1 MKNIYKIRFTLALII
16 FILAATGIFGI
27 FYGIKIFDLQFM
39 PLLQR
44 VIADFSVIA
53 LILFLII
60 AGLTFFCGRI
70 YCSLFCPLGILQE
83 ITGFIKQKL
92 IKKQCRE
99 QINFPLKYFI
109 AAIVWGILLGGS
121 TIAIK
126 YIDPYTIFGSAMTGT
141 IFGITAVVLVIIAVL
156 LKDRIFCTNFCP
168 VGTILGLISKI
179 SLNKIYISEVCVS
192 CGQCE
197 RNCPSGCINSK
208 EKKVD
213 NETCIK
219 CLKCLEVCPKGGI
232 KFGIAP
238 KKDVKFSIKRRQ
250 LIIAGTALALF
261 GSMIKAGI
269 EIKDKIVEKLK
280 DVILPPGAVNKET
293 FFNKCLNCNLCV
305 ENCPQKILVKA
316 NDEYGAVH
324 IDYSK
329 GVCDY
334 NCHKC
339 SEVCPSGAIKKLT
352 LEEKQKTR
360 IAMAMINEDKCSQ
373 CGECVKACPVHAI
386 IKENGKPPVL
396 NAMKC
401 IGCGNCKK
409 TCHFGAIEIFP
420 IKEQK
425 TL

>member
-1 MKNIYKIRFTLALII
+1 MKNIYKIRFTLSLII

-396 NAMKC
+396 NALKC
-401 IGCGNCKK
+401 IGCGACKQACR
-409 TCHFGAIEIFP
+409 TGAIEIFP

-425 TL
+425 LL

>member
-44 VIADFSVIA
+44 VIADFFVIA

-232 KFGIAP
+232 KFGKTP

-261 GSMIKAGI
+261 GSMVKAGI

-280 DVILPPGAVNKET
+280 DVILPPGAVNKEI

-401 IGCGNCKK
+401 IGCGACKQACR
-409 TCHFGAIEIFP
+409 TGAIEIFP

-425 TL
+425 LL

>member
-1 MKNIYKIRFTLALII
+1 MKNIYKIRFTLSLII

-83 ITGFIKQKL
+83 IIGFIKQKL

-396 NAMKC
+396 NALKC
-401 IGCGNCKK
+401 IGCGACKQACR
-409 TCHFGAIEIFP
+409 TGAIEIFP

-425 TL
+425 LL

>member
-386 IKENGKPPVL
+386 IKENGKPPVFRL
-396 NAMKC
+396 R
-401 IGCGNCKK
+401 
-409 TCHFGAIEIFP
+409 EL
-420 IKEQK
+420 QK
-425 TL
+425 NLSFRSNRNFSD

>member
-396 NAMKC
+396 NALKC
-401 IGCGNCKK
+401 IGCGACKQACR
-409 TCHFGAIEIFP
+409 TGAIEIFP

-425 TL
+425 LL

>member
-16 FILAATGIFGI
+16 FTLAATGIFGI

-44 VIADFSVIA
+44 VIADFFVIA

-232 KFGIAP
+232 KFGTAP

-305 ENCPQKILVKA
+305 ENCPAKIIQKA
-316 NDEYGAVH
+316 DREYGAVH
-324 IDYSK
+324 IDYTK
-329 GVCDY
+329 GACKFD
-334 NCHKC
+334 CRKC
-339 SEVCPSGAIKKLT
+339 SEVCPSGAIKKLS

-360 IAMAMINEDKCSQ
+360 IGMAMINEDKCSQ
-373 CGECVKACPVHAI
+373 CGLCVQACPVHAI

-396 NAMKC
+396 NALKC
-401 IGCGNCKK
+401 IGCGACKQACR
-409 TCHFGAIEIFP
+409 TGAIEIFP

-425 TL
+425 LL

>member
-373 CGECVKACPVHAI
+373 CGECVNACPVHAI

-409 TCHFGAIEIFP
+409 ACHFGAVEIFP

>member
-83 ITGFIKQKL
+83 IIGFIKQKL

-396 NAMKC
+396 NALKC
-401 IGCGNCKK
+401 IGCGACKQACR
-409 TCHFGAIEIFP
+409 TGAIEIFP

-425 TL
+425 LL

>member
-401 IGCGNCKK
+401 IGCGACKQACR
-409 TCHFGAIEIFP
+409 TGAIEIFP

-425 TL
+425 LL

>member
-1 MKNIYKIRFTLALII
+1 MKNIYKIRFTLSLII

-44 VIADFSVIA
+44 VIADFFVIA

-396 NAMKC
+396 NALKC
-401 IGCGNCKK
+401 IGCGACKQACR
-409 TCHFGAIEIFP
+409 TGAIEIFP

-425 TL
+425 LL

>member
-1 MKNIYKIRFTLALII
+1 MSLII

-396 NAMKC
+396 NALKC
-401 IGCGNCKK
+401 IGCGACKQACR
-409 TCHFGAIEIFP
+409 TGAIEIFP

-425 TL
+425 LL

>member
-1 MKNIYKIRFTLALII
+1 MKNIYKIRFTLSLII

>member
-16 FILAATGIFGI
+16 FILATTGIFGI
-27 FYGIKIFDLQFM
+27 FYGINVYDLQFM

-44 VIADFSVIA
+44 IFIDFSLIV
-53 LILFLII
+53 LILFLIV

-83 ITGFIKQKL
+83 ITGFIRNNL
-92 IKKQCRE
+92 IKKQCIK
-99 QINFPLKYFI
+99 QTNFPLKYFI
-109 AAIVWGILLGGS
+109 AAIVWGILCGGS
-121 TIAIK
+121 AIVIR
-126 YIDPYTIFGSAMTGT
+126 YTEPYSIFGSAMTGT
-141 IFGITAVVLVIIAVL
+141 IFGISAIIIIIIAAL

-168 VGTILGLISKI
+168 VGTVLGLISKV
-179 SLNKIYISEVCVS
+179 SANKIYISEICVS

-197 RNCPSGCINSK
+197 KNCPSGCINSK
-208 EKKVD
+208 EQTVD

-232 KFGIAP
+232 KYGINP
-238 KKDVKFSIKRRQ
+238 KKEVKFSIKRRQ

-269 EIKDKIVEKLK
+269 EIQEKIVEKLK
-280 DVILPPGAVNKET
+280 DVILPPGAENKEK

-305 ENCPQKILVKA
+305 ENCPQKIIVKA
-316 NDEYGAVH
+316 DKEYGAIH

-329 GVCDY
+329 GLCDY

-339 SEVCPSGAIKKLT
+339 SQVCPSGAIKKLT

-373 CGECVKACPVHAI
+373 CGECVKSCPVLAI
-386 IKENGKPPVL
+386 IKENRKPPVL

-401 IGCGNCKK
+401 IGCGACKNA
-409 TCHFGAIEIFP
+409 CHFGAIEIFQ

>member
-1 MKNIYKIRFTLALII
+1 MKNIYKIRFTLSLII

-373 CGECVKACPVHAI
+373 CGECVNACPVHAI

-409 TCHFGAIEIFP
+409 ACHFGAVEIFP

>member
-1 MKNIYKIRFTLALII
+1 MKNIYKIRFTLSLII

-44 VIADFSVIA
+44 VIADFFVIA

-425 TL
+425 LL

>member
-126 YIDPYTIFGSAMTGT
+126 YIEPYTIFGSAMTGT

-409 TCHFGAIEIFP
+409 ACHFGAIEIFP